1 VLFPLAQAPTLLY
14 FVEKCILAVA
24 YMKLCICK
32 GQGVNFGP
40 EAGYTDSLLT
50 LSLLITYNE
59 ARAAFFHILP
69 IYLLIVAIY
78 WATNDVITWTI

>member
-1 VLFPLAQAPTLLY
+1 
-14 FVEKCILAVA
+14 
-24 YMKLCICK
+24 MKLCICK

-78 WATNDVITWTI
+78 